1 MTGEVIL
8 GRGNDR
14 AYGGA
19 SAETFDLGI
28 GNDYLNGGG
37 GQDTI
42 VFSVVDLP
50 SSTAITIDL
59 NLTGPQVTP
68 FGIKTI
74 VSVENIKVVTTGDD
88 KLIGNG
94 VANEL
99 SGGDGKDT
107 LEGGG
112 GDDILNGGAHDDR
125 LDGGSGFDTVVFRDL
140 GVGVVA
146 NMANPADAANTTGAD
161 RYINVEAL
169 RGTAYADKFTGDG
182 IGNLLSGLA
191 GNDTLDGG
199 EGADQ
204 LIGGLGNDTYI
215 IDTTDTVVELA
226 SQGTDTVIASIS
238 YTLGA
243 NLENLTAGGAG
254 AIQLTGNTFGN
265 VIVGNGAANVIRG
278 GLGNDTLTG
287 GAAKDIFVFDT
298 KPNKKTNFDTIT
310 DFNVKDDTIWL
321 DNAAFT
327 KLGKGTLAKPGEL
340 NKAFFTIGDKAKD
353 GNDYLIYS
361 KKTGVLYYDADGSGA
376 GKAVEIAQLKK
387 GLKMTYADFFVI

>member
-1 MTGEVIL
+1 
-8 GRGNDR
+8 
-14 AYGGA
+14 
-19 SAETFDLGI
+19 
-28 GNDYLNGGG
+28 
-37 GQDTI
+37 
-42 VFSVVDLP
+42 
-50 SSTAITIDL
+50 
-59 NLTGPQVTP
+59 
-68 FGIKTI
+68 
-74 VSVENIKVVTTGDD
+74 
-88 KLIGNG
+88 
-94 VANEL
+94 
-99 SGGDGKDT
+99 
-107 LEGGG
+107 
-112 GDDILNGGAHDDR
+112 
-125 LDGGSGFDTVVFRDL
+125 
-140 GVGVVA
+140 
-146 NMANPADAANTTGAD
+146 MANPADAANTTGAD